1 MRRRSLPPLLRCLWS
16 GRSST
21 WRCAMSLWRQVAH
34 APDRETAKPLPTLGG
49 VEAGNDNAPSADRIL
64 CRGRA
69 GEAVA
74 AATRV
79 RLGWCQP
86 TEREEAAAVGGPATS
101 QDGVWIRLAS
111 SRSSRRTWPAHGLVC
126 QFGLA
131 GRVSAGRRARCCHAE
146 GAPVGGHW
154 AQLRRDPRPLR
165 HRAGER
171 DPKRRS
177 GTSRAARAG
186 GGGWPPTGC
195 AAPALPCQVA
205 DSRTQDCE
213 AAHHVS
219 WRRAA

>member
-86 TEREEAAAVGGPATS
+86 TEREAEAAAVGGPATS
-101 QDGVWIRLAS
+101 QGGVWIRIAS
-111 SRSSRRTWPAHGLVC
+111 SGRADVPGPADCLCC

-131 GRVSAGRRARCCHAE
+131 GRVSAGRRADAARLGRFRE
-146 GAPVGGHW
+146 GPLGPTSAGPSAAAAPCW
-154 AQLRRDPRPLR
+154 
-165 HRAGER
+165 ER

-213 AAHHVS
+213 AAPPRFV
-219 WRRAA
+219 A